1 MDSLALCIYLS
12 AAIPPVSFL
21 LILWS
26 LLAPKYSRRVT
37 LSAALAFFA
46 AEGIALSVLF
56 LLGCS
61 LEFVIGLLPVI
72 LYLPAILCFHLLSEK
87 HVYFTALAWLL
98 ALLCDQSLAILRK
111 LLIYLVSLRLPC
123 CPCRFAL
130 AGGGPPP
137 AAGVPIPPPALPR
150 LYPGT
155 DQRPARPP
163 PSSSGGAAHP
173 LFLFFVQHY

>member
-1 MDSLALCIYLS
+1 MDSLALCIYLG

-111 LLIYLVSLRLPC
+111 LLIYLVSLRLHGA
-123 CPCRFAL
+123 AL
-130 AGGGPPP
+130 QVVP